1 LITRPYAL
9 LCLAFSCIASAEPIP
24 QSPFLDLAAI
34 DALGPPPPTPTLDLA
49 VTSDIVAFNT
59 ASAASA
65 AAADITNAA
74 DSDNTFVIATESDNT
89 K

>member
-1 LITRPYAL
+1 MLFSAL
-9 LCLAFSCIASAEPIP
+9 LVGLAFSCFAQAEPIP
-24 QSPFLDLAAI
+24 IPQILDLAAI

-49 VTSDIVAFNT
+49 VTSNIVAFNT

-74 DSDNTFVIATESDNT
+74 DSDNTFVVATESDNT
-89 K
+89 I

>member
-1 LITRPYAL
+1 MLFSAL
-9 LCLAFSCIASAEPIP
+9 LVSLAFSCIASAEPIP
-24 QSPFLDLAAI
+24 PSQFLDLAAI
-34 DALGPPPPTPTLDLA
+34 EALGPPPPTPTLDLA
-49 VTSDIVAFNT
+49 VTSDIVTFNT

-74 DSDNTFVIATESDNT
+74 DSDNTFIIATESDNT

>member
-1 LITRPYAL
+1 MLFSAL
-9 LCLAFSCIASAEPIP
+9 LVSLAFSCIASAEPIP
-24 QSPFLDLAAI
+24 PSQFLDLVAI

-74 DSDNTFVIATESDNT
+74 DSDNTFIIATESDNT

>member
-1 LITRPYAL
+1 MLFSASLIS
-9 LCLAFSCIASAEPIP
+9 LAFSCIASAEPIP
-24 QSPFLDLAAI
+24 PSQFLDLAAI

-74 DSDNTFVIATESDNT
+74 DSDNTFIIATESDNT